1 MTTVAAWPIAAL
13 RCAEHLG
20 VARELLLKRAGISAR
35 LLEDGH
41 ARIPTDAYMAILKEA
56 AAASRSPSFG
66 VELARAVDAPTFGIV
81 GCIVASC
88 STLGAAFTS
97 MARYT
102 RLLSDEL
109 SVDLQVRGNVARVV
123 YGMDAR
129 LPAPAFF
136 EMALTHLARTAR
148 RGTRGAFVAT
158 ALSFRHRP
166 AAGERRTIPGIP
178 TAWGASEDALV
189 CERKALDLPLRG
201 SNPTQL
207 HYLEAYATRLLA
219 ELPARDD
226 LVHQARAAIRSTLSD
241 GRMSIEA
248 IAERIGVGPRTL
260 QRRLRERDLSFRELV
275 DDIRRECALLQLAD
289 PTVRSGDVAHAL
301 GFGSPS
307 AFHHAFRRWT
317 GHAPRE

>member
-1 MTTVAAWPIAAL
+1 MAL
-13 RCAEHLG
+13 L
-20 VARELLLKRAGISAR
+20 V
-35 LLEDGH
+35 
-41 ARIPTDAYMAILKEA
+41 EA
-56 AAASRSPSFG
+56 AAASGSASFG

-88 STLGAAFTS
+88 PTLGAAFAA
-97 MARYT
+97 MAKYT

-109 SVDLQVRGNVARVV
+109 SVDLQVRGTVARVV

-136 EMALTHLARTAR
+136 EMALTHLAKTAR
-148 RGTRGAFVAT
+148 RGTRGAFLPT

-166 AAGERRTIPGIP
+166 FAGERRTIPGIP
-178 TAWGASEDALV
+178 TVWGGAEDALV

-201 SNPTQL
+201 ANATQL
-207 HYLEAYATRLLA
+207 HYLEAYAKRLL
-219 ELPARDD
+219 EDLPARDD
-226 LVHQARAAIRSTLSD
+226 LVHQVRANIRATLSD
-241 GRMSIEA
+241 GQLSIET

-260 QRRLRERDLSFRELV
+260 QRRLRERDLSFRGLV

-289 PTVRSGDVAHAL
+289 PTARSADVALAL

-317 GHAPRE
+317 GRAPRQ